1 MNFLNNYAIKREPML
16 SLIPPP
22 MKAATQ
28 LKLKIA
34 LCVVK
39 RAHYLPRAKILIKQR
54 TIITRHLI
62 KNHIA
67 I

>member
-1 MNFLNNYAIKREPML
+1 ML